1 MNANS
6 TTSPQPATKP
16 RAWQYGKYLSHTN
29 QTEVIPFCHS
39 FDLSQNEKDAEL
51 LNAIACCCVD
61 ETNLLTNTLSA
72 VASFCTLCK
81 EKECVGRVFLD
92 LSDILADDTSLQIA
106 LFARLRM
113 LVRNTNVVAFTI
125 LHPDINGETLFR
137 YGDCVI
143 ALQPWQGIT
152 PPDEFSD
159 TAGLLRVIHL
169 PAHLSLYTPKKSIFI
184 YGVKRSMHSLHLSEL
199 RIPPMGC
206 KEYSGCDDLF

>member
-1 MNANS
+1 M
-6 TTSPQPATKP
+6 
-16 RAWQYGKYLSHTN
+16 
-29 QTEVIPFCHS
+29 
-39 FDLSQNEKDAEL
+39 L
-51 LNAIACCCVD
+51 LR
-61 ETNLLTNTLSA
+61 
-72 VASFCTLCK
+72 
-81 EKECVGRVFLD
+81 G
-92 LSDILADDTSLQIA
+92 
-106 LFARLRM
+106 
-113 LVRNTNVVAFTI
+113 TNVVVFTI

-199 RIPPMGC
+199 RSLGNTNLHTFFAAVPKRTACRKIQWAGN
-206 KEYSGCDDLF
+206 L

>member
-1 MNANS
+1 M
-6 TTSPQPATKP
+6 Q
-16 RAWQYGKYLSHTN
+16 
-29 QTEVIPFCHS
+29 
-39 FDLSQNEKDAEL
+39 
-51 LNAIACCCVD
+51 
-61 ETNLLTNTLSA
+61 
-72 VASFCTLCK
+72 
-81 EKECVGRVFLD
+81 
-92 LSDILADDTSLQIA
+92 TSLQIA

-206 KEYSGCDDLF
+206 KEYSGCDDLFWCVCYIMGYDMTQIESNPSIPVRKSNRIHRNPQSPESALYYLSIA